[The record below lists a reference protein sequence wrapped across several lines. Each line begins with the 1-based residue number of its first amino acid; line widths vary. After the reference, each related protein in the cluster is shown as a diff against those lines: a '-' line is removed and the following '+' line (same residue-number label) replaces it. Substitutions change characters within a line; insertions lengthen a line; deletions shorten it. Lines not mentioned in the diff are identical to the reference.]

1 MVTFK
6 DVAVVFSGEELE
18 LLDSAQWKLYQ
29 DVMLENFRN
38 LLSVGEFNTFHLI
51 RKEKFWMM
59 KTATQREGNSGMKQ
73 TFPEAGPHEELSWQ
87 QIWEQIA
94 SDSTFSQDSSIRSSQ
109 FPSQGGSLCQD
120 GPGLSLIDTRK
131 KVYLDDEC
139 KQSLSDVS
147 NFDLQW
153 LYSGG
158 KSHRCLECGKSFSC
172 SSGLRI
178 HQRIHMGLNCY
189 KYDECGKELSQRS
202 SWLQTHQNVH
212 TVEKPFK
219 CEQCGKGF
227 SRKSVLNVHCKLHTR
242 EKPYKCEE
250 CGQAFIHDSQLQEHQ
265 RIHSGEKP
273 FKCDTCGK
281 RFRRKSAL
289 NRHYMVHTRE
299 KQYKCKECGNNFIDR
314 RELYKHQMV
323 HTGEKPYNCEECG
336 KRFRWSSYLLNH
348 QRVHRGEKP
357 FKCEKCGKS
366 FTQNSYLHCHL
377 RVFHT
382 GERSY
387 ANKECGKR
395 YIWDSS
401 LLTHQRLQFI
411 QNSQLPSHQR
421 VHNGEKSG
429 KCEECGKSRLFLNE
443 NHLFREEH
451 LVEMWIC
458 LGFRV

>member
-1 MVTFK
+1 MSCFLPSVALSRHSSAFLGSTCLRTLPIPGGGGKMTTFNEMVTFK

-38 LLSVGEFNTFHLI
+38 LLSVDTFHLI
-51 RKEKFWMM
+51 RKEKFWTM
-59 KTATQREGNSGMKQ
+59 KTATQREGNSGGRIQ
-73 TFPEAGPHEELSWQ
+73 TELETFPEAGPHEELSWQ
-87 QIWEQIA
+87 QIWEQTA
-94 SDSTFSQDSSIRSSQ
+94 SDPTFSQDSSIRSSQ
-109 FPSQGGSLCQD
+109 FPSQGDSLCQD
-120 GPGLSLIDTRK
+120 EPGLSLIDTRK
-131 KVYLDDEC
+131 EVYLDDEC

-158 KSHRCLECGKSFSC
+158 KSHRGLECGKSFSC

-212 TVEKPFK
+212 NVEKPFK

-273 FKCDTCGK
+273 FKCDVCGKNFCVKSTLHRHFLVHTGEKPFRCDTCGK

-377 RVFHT
+377 RVHS
-382 GERSY
+382 R
-387 ANKECGKR
+387 
-395 YIWDSS
+395 
-401 LLTHQRLQFI
+401 
-411 QNSQLPSHQR
+411 
-421 VHNGEKSG
+421 EKPYR
-429 KCEECGKSRLFLNE
+429 C
-443 NHLFREEH
+443 
-451 LVEMWIC
+451 
-458 LGFRV
+458 